1 MDIVYWA
8 GPLFTQA
15 ERDWNARIANGLRDA
30 GLTVILPQER
40 AEEVTRPGEAL
51 PARRLYEYA
60 VEGVRAADV
69 VVAVLDGPDPDSGT
83 SFECG
88 YAHALGK
95 PFVGLRTDFR
105 MGGDDSA
112 FSVNLML
119 SQSAAAC
126 VRVTSEDL
134 QDVVDSVLKAI
145 ASVASA
151 V

>member
-15 ERDWNARIANGLRDA
+15 ERDWNARIVERLREA

-40 AEEVTRPGEAL
+40 AEEVMLPGAPL
-51 PARRLYEYA
+51 PVRRLYEYA
-60 VEGVRAADV
+60 LEGVRAADV

-88 YAHALGK
+88 FAHAIGK
-95 PFVGLRTDFR
+95 PFVALRTDLR
-105 MGGDDSA
+105 LGGDDPLYN
-112 FSVNLML
+112 VNLML
-119 SQSAAAC
+119 SQSAARC
-126 VRVTSEDL
+126 VRVDSEDL
-134 QDVVDSVLKAI
+134 QDVVDSVVKAI